1 MGNAQSNQGVNQQQV
16 DMVTQYIAQQQ
27 EMIKIQQQQ
36 INTILMNQV
45 SQGQQ
50 GSQYPR
56 IMPPPGQR
64 PNQQQQRQQ
73 RQPQQQ
79 RQQQQQQ
86 RQQHQEAKKKI
97 DPYKV
102 LGLSIH
108 DPIDEK
114 ILKKAYIRKA
124 RKYHPDKGGDKQMF
138 QMISI
143 AYTVLKKKIQD
154 SKQDLS
160 HQELRNGS
168 QDYIDNQEKK
178 INPNLT
184 GTDFDINLFNKIFN
198 DNKIPESTDK
208 GYSQWMKE
216 NKTEEK
222 GRMFNGK
229 FNKSM
234 FDSVFAEEKQKQE
247 QRYGNSQITKY
258 EGPQALN
265 SNNNGQIVEVGQGEI
280 EDFSGDAGGNL
291 QYRDYRDAF
300 TRSCLVSEESVDPRQ
315 QYQSVQHYEAERGN
329 VSFEL
334 SPEEGRR
341 QEYLENKKKER
352 EYKRRQLAKQR
363 DMSYEQQYNKINSL
377 LLK

>member
-1 MGNAQSNQGVNQQQV
+1 MGNAQSQQGVNQQQV

-56 IMPPPGQR
+56 IMPPQG
-64 PNQQQQRQQ
+64 QQQRPRQQ
-73 RQPQQQ
+73 RP
-79 RQQQQQQ
+79 RQQQQG
-86 RQQHQEAKKKI
+86 RSHQEVKKKI

-124 RKYHPDKGGDKQMF
+124 RKYHPDKGGNKQMF

-168 QDYIDNQEKK
+168 QDFLDNQEKK
-178 INPNLT
+178 INPN
-184 GTDFDINLFNKIFN
+184 
-198 DNKIPESTDK
+198 
-208 GYSQWMKE
+208 
-216 NKTEEK
+216 
-222 GRMFNGK
+222 
-229 FNKSM
+229 
-234 FDSVFAEEKQKQE
+234 
-247 QRYGNSQITKY
+247 
-258 EGPQALN
+258 
-265 SNNNGQIVEVGQGEI
+265 
-280 EDFSGDAGGNL
+280 
-291 QYRDYRDAF
+291 
-300 TRSCLVSEESVDPRQ
+300 
-315 QYQSVQHYEAERGN
+315 
-329 VSFEL
+329 
-334 SPEEGRR
+334 
-341 QEYLENKKKER
+341 
-352 EYKRRQLAKQR
+352 
-363 DMSYEQQYNKINSL
+363 
-377 LLK
+377 

>member
-27 EMIKIQQQQ
+27 EMIKMQQQQ
-36 INTILMNQV
+36 INSILRHQGPGQG
-45 SQGQQ
+45 SQGQPN
-50 GSQYPR
+50 YPR
-56 IMPPPGQR
+56 IMPSR
-64 PNQQQQRQQ
+64 QQQQQ
-73 RQPQQQ
+73 
-79 RQQQQQQ
+79 QQQQQQ
-86 RQQHQEAKKKI
+86 RQGQQRQRQGRQQQQQAPTKKI

-102 LGLSIH
+102 LGLSKH
-108 DPIDEK
+108 DPLDEK

-124 RKYHPDKGGDKQMF
+124 RKYHPDKGGNKQMF

-168 QDYIDNQEKK
+168 QDFLDNQEKK

-184 GTDFDINLFNKIFN
+184 GTDFDVNLFNKIFD

-208 GYSQWMKE
+208 GYAQWMKE
-216 NKTEEK
+216 SQGDDTSK
-222 GRMFNGK
+222 MFNGK

-234 FDSVFAEEKQKQE
+234 FDSVFAEEKRKQE
-247 QRYGNSQITKY
+247 QKYGNSQVTKY
-258 EGPQALN
+258 EGPQAMN

-341 QEYLENKKKER
+341 QEYLENKKKEQ
-352 EYKRRQLAKQR
+352 EYKRREITKQR
-363 DMSYEQQYNKINSL
+363 DLSYEQQYNKINSL